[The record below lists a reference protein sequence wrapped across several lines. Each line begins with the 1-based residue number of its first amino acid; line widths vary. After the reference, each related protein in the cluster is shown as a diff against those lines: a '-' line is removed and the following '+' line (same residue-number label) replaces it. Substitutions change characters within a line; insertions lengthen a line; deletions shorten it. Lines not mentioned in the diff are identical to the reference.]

1 MWKQALLFLTAISS
15 LAAETP
21 APKEATPPPAKTT
34 ASMTSYMMIPPSQR
48 ALDYQQAFEQM
59 REEKSTGKV
68 YFELADGS
76 TVSNIIDMRVMEN
89 STIILFR
96 YTSNQ
101 EIRFKVVKVEDIR
114 DLRY

>member
-1 MWKQALLFLTAISS
+1 MWKYLLLSVTSALSTQTSA
-15 LAAETP
+15 
-21 APKEATPPPAKTT
+21 PPPAKTT
-34 ASMTSYMMIPPSQR
+34 APMTTYMMISPSER

-59 REEKSTGKV
+59 RAEKSTGKV

-76 TVSNIIDMRVMEN
+76 TISNIIEMHVLQN
-89 STIILFR
+89 STLILFR

-101 EIRFKVVKVEDIR
+101 EIRYRVVKVEDIR